1 MVLRAKRENK
11 AGQGGHRALYLE
23 PSGTIS
29 DKVTFEHRLKGGEGA
44 DTQGWGEECF
54 RQESSKH
61 AAAERH
67 AARLSDSTTQLKNTV

>member
-29 DKVTFEHRLKGGEGA
+29 DKVTFETDLKEEKGQTRGDGGRNVSGRRA
-44 DTQGWGEECF
+44 ANTLLQRDTLL
-54 RQESSKH
+54 
-61 AAAERH
+61 A
-67 AARLSDSTTQLKNTV
+67 